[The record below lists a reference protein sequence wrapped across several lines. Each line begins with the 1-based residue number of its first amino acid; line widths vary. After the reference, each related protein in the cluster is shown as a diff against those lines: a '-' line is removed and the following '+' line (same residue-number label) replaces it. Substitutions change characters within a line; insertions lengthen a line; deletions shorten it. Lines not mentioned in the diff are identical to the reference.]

1 MTIKPEKMVVLC
13 PNWVG
18 DVVMATPVFGCL
30 RRNYPEARITGV
42 IRKYAAGV
50 IKDGPWFDGIIELD
64 DKTPGGF
71 MAGIRALRSVRP
83 DMAIVLPNSFRSTLI
98 AFLGGSKKRYGYKR
112 DLRSCLL
119 SGGPRPVKEGGGIK
133 PVPMV
138 EYYMAVCRYL
148 NLALPEKTR
157 PELYFSESIRG
168 KGRALFE
175 RYGIQSGEMV
185 IGLNPGAKFG
195 ASKCWPPEY
204 FARLAE
210 QIREK
215 WACRVLLLVG
225 PGEDE
230 LAASIIRSGSTEIIN
245 TGPDKVD
252 LELLKYVVSRLDLLV
267 TNDTG
272 PRHYG
277 VAYDIPTVVIMGP
290 TNPDFTAA
298 NLEKTVVLRKNLGC
312 SPCHEKTCPLGH
324 HQCMT
329 RIVPEEVLAASVKLL
344 SGLRGFCYL

>member
-1 MTIKPEKMVVLC
+1 MADNPEKIIVLC

-18 DVVMATPVFGCL
+18 DVVMATPVFDCL
-30 RRNYPEARITGV
+30 RRNYPQAQITGV

-50 IKDGPWFDGIIELD
+50 IKDGPWFDDIIELK
-64 DKTPGGF
+64 DKTYGGF
-71 MAGIRALRSVRP
+71 WGGVRAIRSVAP
-83 DMAIVLPNSFRSTLI
+83 DMAIVLPNSFRSSLI
-98 AFLGGSKKRYGYKR
+98 AFLGGARKRYGYKR
-112 DLRSCLL
+112 DLRSFLL
-119 SGGPRPVKEGGGIK
+119 SDGPRPFREGRDIK

-138 EYYMAVCRYL
+138 DYYMAICRSL
-148 NLALPEKTR
+148 HLRLPETTR
-157 PELYFSESIRG
+157 PELFFSRAIEA
-168 KGRALFE
+168 KGQALFN
-175 RYGIQSGEMV
+175 RYGIKPGEML

-204 FARLAE
+204 FAKLAE
-210 QIREK
+210 LIGEQ
-215 WACRVLLLVG
+215 WACRILLLVG

-230 LAASIIRSGSTEIIN
+230 IAAAIVRSSRAEIIN

-277 VAYDIPTVVIMGP
+277 VAFDIPTVVIMGP
-290 TNPDFTAA
+290 TNPDYTAA
-298 NLEKTVVLRKNLGC
+298 NLEKTVVLRKSLEC

-329 RIVPEEVLAASVKLL
+329 QVMPEAVLEASVQLL
-344 SGLRGFCYL
+344 DRFTAS

>member
-1 MTIKPEKMVVLC
+1 MTIKPEKMVVFC

-18 DVVMATPVFGCL
+18 DVVMATPVFDCL
-30 RRNYPEARITGV
+30 RQNYAQAHITGV

-50 IKDGPWFDGIIELD
+50 IKDGPWFDDIIELD
-64 DKTPGGF
+64 EDKTPGGF
-71 MAGIRALRSVRP
+71 MAGVRDVRTARP
-83 DMAIVLPNSFRSTLI
+83 DMAIVLPNSFRSSLI
-98 AFLGGSKKRYGYKR
+98 AFLGGAKKRYGYKR
-112 DLRSCLL
+112 ALRSFLL
-119 SGGPRPVKEGGGIK
+119 SGGPRPLKAGHDIK
-133 PVPMV
+133 PVPMA

-148 NLALPEKTR
+148 NLNLPEKTR
-157 PELYFSESIRG
+157 PELYFSESIRE
-168 KGRALFE
+168 KGESLFE
-175 RYGIQSGEMV
+175 KYHIQPGEML

-210 QIREK
+210 GISKK
-215 WACRVLLLVG
+215 WAGRILLLVG

-230 LAASIIRSGSTEIIN
+230 IAASIIKSSSAEIIN

-252 LELLKYVVSRLDLLV
+252 LELLKYVISRLDLLV

-290 TNPDFTAA
+290 TNPDYTAA
-298 NLEKTVVLRKNLGC
+298 NLDKTVVLRKILDC

-329 RIVPEEVLAASVKLL
+329 RIMPEEALAASVQLL
-344 SGLRGFCYL
+344 ASLR